1 MQVESCAV
9 ASVRRDR
16 YGAADTLAGMVTANV
31 IQRVLN
37 IRIDDSQGSAFTI
50 EREGRQ
56 YVVTARHVVE
66 GIEAAQRT
74 AVVFDDEWRDI
85 DFSVVGVA
93 EGDVDVAVLACGQQ
107 LSPTYPFEASTEGL
121 VYGQRA
127 YFLGFPFGWT
137 SGGQHLNRGFP
148 FPFVKGGIVAAYSL
162 GGPVFT
168 IFLDAHVNH
177 GFSGGPVVFRPKE
190 GRDDFRVAGVVAG
203 YPRRFR
209 PVIDEQGKE
218 IARTEENPGLVVAY
232 GITHATALIDR
243 NPIGFVLPG
252 A

>member
-1 MQVESCAV
+1 MQAESCAV

-50 EREGRQ
+50 EREGRE

-66 GIEAAQRT
+66 GIEGAQRT

-107 LSPTYPFEASTEGL
+107 LSPTYPFEASTEAWSTGSEPTSW
-121 VYGQRA
+121 
-127 YFLGFPFGWT
+127 GF
-137 SGGQHLNRGFP
+137 R
-148 FPFVKGGIVAAYSL
+148 
-162 GGPVFT
+162 
-168 IFLDAHVNH
+168 LD
-177 GFSGGPVVFRPKE
+177 GPVVANTSTGVSLFR
-190 GRDDFRVAGVVAG
+190 
-203 YPRRFR
+203 
-209 PVIDEQGKE
+209 
-218 IARTEENPGLVVAY
+218 L
-232 GITHATALIDR
+232 
-243 NPIGFVLPG
+243 
-252 A
+252 

>member
-1 MQVESCAV
+1 
-9 ASVRRDR
+9 
-16 YGAADTLAGMVTANV
+16 MVTANV
-31 IQRVLN
+31 IHRVLN
-37 IRIDDSQGSAFTI
+37 VRIGDSLGSAFTI
-50 EREGRQ
+50 ERDGRQ
-56 YVVTARHVVE
+56 YVVTARHVME

-74 AVVFDDEWRDI
+74 AVVFEDEWRDV
-85 DFSVVGVA
+85 DLSVVGVG

-121 VYGQRA
+121 VYGQQA

-137 SGGQHLNRGFP
+137 TGGQHLNRGFP

-203 YPRRFR
+203 
-209 PVIDEQGKE
+209 
-218 IARTEENPGLVVAY
+218 
-232 GITHATALIDR
+232 
-243 NPIGFVLPG
+243 
-252 A
+252 

>member
-1 MQVESCAV
+1 
-9 ASVRRDR
+9 
-16 YGAADTLAGMVTANV
+16 MVTSNV

-37 IRIDDSQGSAFTI
+37 IRIDDSLGSAFTI
-50 EREGRQ
+50 DQGGRQ

-74 AVVFDDEWRDI
+74 AVVYEDEWRDI

-107 LSPTYPFEASTEGL
+107 LSPTLPLEASSEGL

-137 SGGQHLNRGFP
+137 TGGQHLNRGFP
-148 FPFVKGGIVAAYSL
+148 LPFVKGGIVAAYSL
-162 GGPVFT
+162 GGPVFR

-190 GRDDFRVAGVVAG
+190 GQDDFRVAGVVAG
-203 YPRRFR
+203 YPLRFQ
-209 PVIDEQGKE
+209 PVIDEQGNE
-218 IARTEENPGLVVAY
+218 IARTGENPGLVVAF
-232 GITHATALIDR
+232 GIRHATALIDR